1 MQQPGQ
7 PSYAPPP
14 QQVQPPAGYQQ
25 PGVYVPPPSAVP
37 EEPKRGRGKQRPP
50 KQKKSRKGK
59 AATTPPQPPPG
70 DRGFTVEGGSV
81 VPTGAATKRR
91 KGNPLAGGR
100 WVQFAVK
107 ALIVVVL
114 AVIAL
119 NGVYRLAGK
128 ALYDPPTAAPGSN
141 FPTQQAS
148 AYAARFAW
156 AYLSWDQAKPQDRA
170 TALQPF
176 FPANNNLQLGWDG
189 KGVQQ
194 VLGQPIPAG
203 VNAAD
208 DQHAVVQLAVF
219 LSPGGWTCMQVGVYS
234 PNKGQ
239 TMAITSYTAYVA
251 CPPTAA
257 VTVPDMSNEDSAVE
271 TQLSPVLDSFFR
283 AYGASSPDLQLTL
296 ATGSTINGLG
306 GSVKLSSVDRVIV
319 PALAAGGD
327 PNRRVA
333 TVNVSWVTASGG
345 VLAQSY
351 QVTMVKADK
360 WTVLSLA
367 GGAASADI
375 APQQGGAVQPSP
387 SGSGAPGAGPS
398 TSPSGT
404 PSATPS

>member
-1 MQQPGQ
+1 M
-7 PSYAPPP
+7 
-14 QQVQPPAGYQQ
+14 
-25 PGVYVPPPSAVP
+25 PPPSGAP
-37 EEPKRGRGKQRPP
+37 DEPKRSRGKQRPP
-50 KQKKSRKGK
+50 KEKKARKSK
-59 AATTPPQPPPG
+59 RPVPPQQPPGG
-70 DRGFTVEGGSV
+70 DRGFTVQGGNV
-81 VPTGAATKRR
+81 IATGPTTKRR

-100 WVQFAVK
+100 WMQFAVK
-107 ALIVVVL
+107 TLIVVVL

-128 ALYDPPTAAPGSN
+128 ALYDPPTSPPGSN
-141 FPTQQAS
+141 YPTQQAS

-176 FPANNNLQLGWDG
+176 FPGNSNLQLGWDG

-203 VNAAD
+203 VKATD

-219 LSPGGWTCMQVGVYS
+219 LSPGGWTCMQVGVFS
-234 PNKGQ
+234 PNGGQ
-239 TMAITSYTAYVA
+239 SLAITGYTAYVA

-257 VTVPDMSNEDSAVE
+257 VTVPEVTDEDTVVE
-271 TQLSPVLDSFFR
+271 AQLSPVLDSFFR

-296 ATGSTINGLG
+296 ATGSTITGLG
-306 GSVKLSSVDRVIV
+306 GSVKLSSVDRVVV
-319 PALAAGGD
+319 PALVAGGD

-333 TVNVSWVTASGG
+333 TVNVSWTTASGG
-345 VLAQSY
+345 ILAQSY
-351 QVTMVKADK
+351 QVSMVKADK
-360 WTVLSLA
+360 WTVLSLS

-375 APQQGGAVQPSP
+375 APQQGGAAQPGPAGGP
-387 SGSGAPGAGPS
+387 SGGQSPANGPS
-398 TSPSGT
+398 TTPSST